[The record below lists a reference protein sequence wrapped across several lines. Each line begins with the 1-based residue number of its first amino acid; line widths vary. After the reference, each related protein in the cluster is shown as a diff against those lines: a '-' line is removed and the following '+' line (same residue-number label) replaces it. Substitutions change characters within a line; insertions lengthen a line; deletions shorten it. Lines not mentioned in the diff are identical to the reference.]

1 MTRQIQSTQH
11 RHGEVVHQG
20 INAHQRESFPNS
32 LSDQQA
38 IKRVFVR
45 HWQLVKT
52 AVLPSR
58 PPGCRGAVAARVA
71 ESSRV
76 ASRAPTW
83 PRSSADRRNNWRCSD
98 GLMAVIATVAKTRS
112 QPRWVESRSPGVPQK
127 GMHGWL
133 KNPQEVR

>member
-1 MTRQIQSTQH
+1 MTRQIQSIQH
-11 RHGEVVHQG
+11 RHGDVVHQG
-20 INAHQRESFPNS
+20 INTHQRESFPNS
-32 LSDQQA
+32 LSDQEE

-58 PPGCRGAVAARVA
+58 PPGCRGAVAACVA
-71 ESSRV
+71 DSSRV

-83 PRSSADRRNNWRCSD
+83 PRSSADRRNNWRCRE
-98 GLMAVIATVAKTRS
+98 GLMEGIATFAKARS
-112 QPRWVESRSPGVPQK
+112 QARWVELRSPGVPQN
-127 GMHGWL
+127 GMPGWL